1 MLLLVLCGCMADEAD
16 FENPVETQDTPCGSD
31 TPIVTYETFGRG
43 FVDTYC
49 QGCHASTT
57 PNRQG
62 APEVFSFDAESDVV
76 GHATAILNSTVPLEG
91 EARMPPN
98 GGPSEDD
105 RARLEIWLT
114 CFAD

>member
-1 MLLLVLCGCMADEAD
+1 MLVLLCGCADDPEVD
-16 FENPVETQDTPCGSD
+16 DPGQTQDPLCGPETP
-31 TPIVTYETFGRG
+31 TVTWETFGQG
-43 FVDTYC
+43 FMDTYC
-49 QGCHASTT
+49 QGCHAAET

-62 APEVFSFDAESDVV
+62 APEIFSFDTESDAVA
-76 GHATAILNSTVPLEG
+76 HATAILDSTAPLDG

-114 CFAD
+114 CFAE